1 MSYMQVVFVPII
13 MLNSKSLITEIKF
26 EWKQNMFR
34 RAHLQQYLYFIVTLT
49 MTIALDN
56 NKNEKKRKPSDIFFI
71 YLNCVCVVCVY
82 VVHMGPH
89 SDVPA

>member
-26 EWKQNMFR
+26 EWKQICSVEHIFNNIF
-34 RAHLQQYLYFIVTLT
+34 TLSLLLRW
-49 MTIALDN
+49 TIALDN
-56 NKNEKKRKPSDIFFI
+56 NKNGKRKKPSDIFFLSI
-71 YLNCVCVVCVY
+71 WIVCVLC

-89 SDVPA
+89 LDVPA